1 MDGPASRGR
10 IRTPLPG
17 CKTQYGA
24 ASRKGTPEDCEYR
37 FPERCYRF
45 SLSHHQIVELR
56 MCALSNR
63 LREKPNWWENVKDK
77 AIVKE
82 WREEALQQEED
93 GDEAASRKLTSAM
106 VLKFRYL

>member
-1 MDGPASRGR
+1 M
-10 IRTPLPG
+10 
-17 CKTQYGA
+17 
-24 ASRKGTPEDCEYR
+24 
-37 FPERCYRF
+37 
-45 SLSHHQIVELR
+45 
-56 MCALSNR
+56 
-63 LREKPNWWENVKDK
+63 KDK